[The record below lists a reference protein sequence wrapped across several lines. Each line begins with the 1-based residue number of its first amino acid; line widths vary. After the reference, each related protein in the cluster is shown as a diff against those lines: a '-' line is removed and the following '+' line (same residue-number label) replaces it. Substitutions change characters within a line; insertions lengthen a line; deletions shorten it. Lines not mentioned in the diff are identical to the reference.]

1 MTYVTVVTT
10 CLGCNEQRTF
20 YLPAAQHDLW
30 TSGAHLQDVF
40 PDWEPED
47 REQLISGTCPSC
59 WEEMWAEEEEWT
71 DEDLDDL
78 FEPYGYSLL
87 DPESDDPSYSS
98 DYYVDQ
104 DCD

>member
-59 WEEMWAEEEEWT
+59 WEEMWAEEEEEGLYD
-71 DEDLDDL
+71 DEVNEIFFGDLDPFSD
-78 FEPYGYSLL
+78 F
-87 DPESDDPSYSS
+87 PEYES
-98 DYYVDQ
+98 DYYVDR